1 MVRKRPNANNS
12 MSQPHSSLPHN
23 DSHDLHDDND
33 KLKRH
38 NNIVLTSIHRIFT
51 IITSTKLTMTCIVA
65 ALFSWLL
72 EEQQASML
80 QFSLGYLLF
89 LRPLLAVLSICLQS
103 NTGGTYT
110 TSRNTVSDTHERVIA
125 ASFLIAVACNLL
137 PRWGSSLCACGAV
150 LAFGLASRVAQQ
162 QQHGARNAV
171 ATSTSNNQQQQK
183 SQRIEKT
190 MLEKTWAKLTIQQR
204 AALSTLFVVL
214 SLLLENFLIWVVS
227 ATYPPGIYGEPTPLQ
242 DNGRIVLEY
251 IVDIVFDVDNS
262 SSTLVR
268 RRMQSIRNGLNVQW
282 AIVTGLAASFV
293 CLELNIGNATSTQ
306 RKDYHRSLAG
316 LALRALTT
324 LALAR
329 LIRTVS
335 FVLTVLPSQ
344 VPGCYRRHFPLPP
357 ESWREW
363 LLVGFL
369 PNSRGGCND
378 LILSGHAT
386 VLTTLG
392 CGCTSV
398 ASNNSFSVALWTL
411 VGVDFAIEAY
421 QGLHYSVDMWL
432 GCMVTCLLWQLTGG
446 LEVPG
451 DLERRKMMD
460 NHVEFAKGSHH
471 LSAPLDRQVVAMY
484 ALPAL
489 LGFVILTSVPE
500 AIVNYFLVSYA
511 VWAGVILVRWGFTN
525 FSQHILL
532 CLLCVT
538 LGSYL

>member
-1 MVRKRPNANNS
+1 MVRKRPNTNN
-12 MSQPHSSLPHN
+12 MSQSSSSLPHN
-23 DSHDLHDDND
+23 DLDDSIDDNG
-33 KLKRH
+33 KGKRPKA
-38 NNIVLTSIHRIFT
+38 LFTSVHGIFT
-51 IITSTKLTMTCIVA
+51 IITSTKLTMTCIA
-65 ALFSWLL
+65 SALFSPLW
-72 EEQQASML
+72 EEQQSIIL
-80 QFSLGYLLF
+80 QCSLGYLLF
-89 LRPLLAVLSICLQS
+89 VRPILAILSICVQNNTDNTSYSGRMGS
-103 NTGGTYT
+103 N
-110 TSRNTVSDTHERVIA
+110 VHERVIA
-125 ASFLIAVACNLL
+125 TSFLVAIVCNFL
-137 PRWGSSLCACGAV
+137 PRWGSSLCACGAI

-162 QQHGARNAV
+162 KQHGVGNGV
-171 ATSTSNNQQQQK
+171 TDNTSNNVHQQQTGQFPK
-183 SQRIEKT
+183 QNSAQQ
-190 MLEKTWAKLTIQQR
+190 TWAKLTLQQR

-227 ATYPPGIYGEPTPLQ
+227 ATYPPGIYGEPAPLQ

-251 IVDIVFDVDNS
+251 VVETVFDVDTS
-262 SSTLVR
+262 SSSLVR
-268 RRMQSIRNGLNVQW
+268 RRMQLIRNGLNVQW

-293 CLELNIGNATSTQ
+293 CLELNIGKATSA
-306 RKDYHRSLAG
+306 RGKDYRRSLAG

-329 LIRTVS
+329 LIRTIS

-398 ASNNSFSVALWTL
+398 AGNNRFSVALWTL
-411 VGVDFAIEAY
+411 VGVDFAIESY

-432 GCMVTCLLWQLTGG
+432 GCVVTCLLWQLTSD

-451 DLERRKMMD
+451 DLEKRKLME
-460 NHVEFAKGSHH
+460 NHIEMTNENV
-471 LSAPLDRQVVAMY
+471 PLDRKVVGMY
-484 ALPAL
+484 ALPAI
-489 LGFVILTSVPE
+489 LGFIVLTYVPE

-511 VWAGVILVRWGFTN
+511 VWAAVILVKWGFTN